1 MAEVAPPGVTV
12 TVRDL
17 HGGRP
22 FAMPIDHPATKAAA
36 RALAATFGREP
47 LFAREGGSIP
57 VAADFSTILGLPV
70 VLLGFT
76 PPDDN
81 AHAPNESMDLTNYE
95 LGIRCVARLW
105 DELAGTEG
113 HRRYQRQRDP
123 LGWVSPVNTGAT
135 MRRPPHPGGI

>member
-1 MAEVAPPGVTV
+1 
-12 TVRDL
+12 
-17 HGGRP
+17 
-22 FAMPIDHPATKAAA
+22 MPIDHPATMAAA

-57 VAADFSTILGLPV
+57 VAADFSTILGLPIV
-70 VLLGFT
+70 MLGFT

-95 LGIRCVARLW
+95 LGIRCVARMW
-105 DELAGTEG
+105 DELADGGTS
-113 HRRYQRQRDP
+113 RRYQRQRDP
-123 LGWVSPVNTGAT
+123 LEWVSPVNTGAT